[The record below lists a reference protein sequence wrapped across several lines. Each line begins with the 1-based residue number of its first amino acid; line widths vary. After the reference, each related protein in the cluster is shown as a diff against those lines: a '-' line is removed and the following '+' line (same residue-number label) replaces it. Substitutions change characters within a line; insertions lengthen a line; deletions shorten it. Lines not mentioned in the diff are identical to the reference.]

1 MFENKAIAVLPAS
14 VDAGHACAL
23 EFARQGADVF
33 LVDRS
38 QNIVDELCAALRAQ
52 GVAVHGVAADPAEP
66 AALAA
71 AVEACAAWR
80 PALHA
85 LVACHLDID
94 AVSIEASSN
103 EAWRRSVDVN
113 LLGPVFATKAF
124 LPLLKQASEA
134 AVVYISSFDGIFGN
148 PKLPIISTAKG
159 GIAPL
164 THVAGNEFARYGIR
178 VNTVARGMT
187 AAPEHDDNPRFA
199 PMIAETPL
207 GRPARPAEIASA
219 ARFLASADA
228 SYITG
233 TVLVVDGGR
242 TAITQGTRR
251 MDASGASPM
260 WSRT

>member
-1 MFENKAIAVLPAS
+1 MFKNKAVAILPAS
-14 VDAGHACAL
+14 VDAGRACAL

-38 QNIVDELCAALRAQ
+38 QKIVDELCATLSAQ
-52 GVAVHGVAADPAEP
+52 GVAVRGVAVDPSEP

-71 AVEACAAWR
+71 AAEACAQWQ
-80 PALHA
+80 PAIHA
-85 LVACHLDID
+85 LVACHLDVE
-94 AVSIEASSN
+94 AVSIEASSA
-103 EAWRRSVDVN
+103 ETWRRSVEVN

-124 LPLLKQASEA
+124 LPLLKHANDA

-148 PKLPIISTAKG
+148 PKLPIISTVKG

-164 THVAGNEFARYGIR
+164 THVAGNEFAQYGIR

-187 AAPEHDDNPRFA
+187 AAPEHDGNPRFA

-207 GRPARPAEIASA
+207 GRPARAVEIASA
-219 ARFLASADA
+219 ARFLASPDA

-242 TAITQGTRR
+242 TSITQGTRH
-251 MDASGASPM
+251 MDASGDSPM
-260 WSRT
+260 WSRA